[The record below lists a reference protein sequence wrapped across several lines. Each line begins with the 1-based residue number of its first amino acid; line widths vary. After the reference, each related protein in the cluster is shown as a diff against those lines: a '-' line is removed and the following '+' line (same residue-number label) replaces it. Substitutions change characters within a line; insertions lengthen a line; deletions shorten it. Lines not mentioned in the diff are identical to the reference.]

1 MSAPRTLVPGGLGPL
16 STLVASALAAA
27 LVGLPAPRSARAQ
40 DVERYMMVATR
51 GADTLSVERV
61 TRSPQELGSEILV
74 PGRAR
79 LAVAAALGPEGCVT
93 GATVDVFPWGS
104 AAGAT
109 PVQHVGVRQD
119 GDSLRVDARARDVA
133 QQATRPAPG
142 VRFVMAS
149 DSWAASAMVV
159 ECALALG
166 DSASLRVAAFPGLRV
181 EDLVVV
187 RRGRQVTVAGRDTSL
202 VTLGDDGR
210 ADRIEIVGSGT
221 VIQRSAFEGAV
232 PAPAKP
238 DYAPPPGAGYRAED
252 VSIPVREGVTLA
264 GTLTLP
270 SGSALPA
277 PAVVLVSGGGAQD
290 RDSYAAVGGGWRP
303 FRELAHALTSRGVAV
318 LRFDDRGVGASTGD
332 FGSATE
338 REGLEDVKAVVA
350 FLRGR
355 SDVAGARIALLG
367 HSEGARVAMWAA
379 AEDGALAGLVLLAG
393 AADPRGAALAQA
405 RWQVEHTPGIPPS
418 ARDSILHRVER
429 QLDSLAVAGSREAYR
444 WDAPALAHRIRVPVA
459 AFQGGS
465 DKQVPPEQADSLGA
479 LFRAA
484 GNADVTVRVFPDLNH
499 LFVADPSGDFL
510 RYGRLPSGALEPSVL
525 DAVGAW
531 VTARLGVGPASPVGR
546 GPLR

>member
-1 MSAPRTLVPGGLGPL
+1 MSACHARVRAVLLAIAAVGL
-16 STLVASALAAA
+16 LAA
-27 LVGLPAPRSARAQ
+27 GPARAQ
-40 DVERYMMVATR
+40 QVQRYMMVATR

-61 TRSPQELGSEILV
+61 TRSALELRSEMLV

-79 LAVAAALGPEGCVT
+79 LAVVAALGASGCVS

-104 AAGAT
+104 AEGST

-119 GDSLRVDARARDVA
+119 GDSLRVEVRARDVA
-133 QQATRPAPG
+133 QQAVRPAPG
-142 VRFVMAS
+142 VRFVMAG

-166 DSASLRVAAFPGLRV
+166 DSATLRVASFPGLRV
-181 EDLVVV
+181 EDVAVV
-187 RRGRQVTVAGRDTSL
+187 RRDRQVKVAGRDTSL
-202 VTLGDDGR
+202 VTLGEDGR
-210 ADRIEIVGSGT
+210 ADRIEIGGAGI
-221 VIQRSAFEGAV
+221 VIRRAAFEA
-232 PAPAKP
+232 AAFAAATA
-238 DYAPPPGAGYRAED
+238 DYAPPPGASYRAED

-270 SGSALPA
+270 RDAGLPA

-290 RDSYAAVGGGWRP
+290 RDCYAAVGGGWRP
-303 FRELAHALTSRGVAV
+303 FRELAHALTSRGIAV

-338 REGLEDVKAVVA
+338 REGLEDVKAVLA

-355 SDVAGARIALLG
+355 GDVAGDRIALLG

-379 AEDGALAGLVLLAG
+379 AEDGTLAGLVLMAG

-418 ARDSILHRVER
+418 ARDSILDRVER
-429 QLDSLAVAGSREAYR
+429 QMDSLAVAGSREVYR
-444 WDAPALAHRIRVPVA
+444 WDAPALAQRIRAPVA
-459 AFQGGS
+459 VFQGGS

-484 GNADVTVRVFPDLNH
+484 GNADVTVRVFPDVNH
-499 LFVADPSGDFL
+499 LFVPDPSGDFL

-525 DAVGAW
+525 EAVEAW
-531 VTARLGVGPASPVGR
+531 VTARLGVG
-546 GPLR
+546 LRPG